1 MIDTIKKKHIYFMVI
16 SLVFIVGG
24 FLAYFLIVPNLST
37 HQLGDAEQLDDA
49 GLLKRSSIANA
60 EPVSAAEIYPEFTCS
75 CCGKTIDN
83 CDCGIAVEAKAY
95 IDGQVDAGLSELE
108 VIINGAKKFGLNS
121 LANESLQY
129 MIKSELARRAPT
141 DRPKIVITPEYY
153 DLGNVS
159 QSKGKVSTIFRVKN
173 EGNTDLIIE
182 SISTS
187 CGCTQASLEVKGIKS
202 PYFGMH
208 NNPTNW
214 SQKLLPGEIG
224 ELEVIYDPNH
234 HPEFRGYATRI
245 IYIKSNDPIDFQK
258 EVRIEFNQ
266 VE

>member
-1 MIDTIKKKHIYFMVI
+1 EGNTATIWVSESDNHDHAYALLESMNKKIGNNGMFTRPVKTVI
-16 SLVFIVGG
+16 EDIT
-24 FLAYFLIVPNLST
+24 VPTVYS
-37 HQLGDAEQLDDA
+37 
-49 GLLKRSSIANA
+49 
-60 EPVSAAEIYPEFTCS
+60 
-75 CCGKTIDN
+75 
-83 CDCGIAVEAKAY
+83 
-95 IDGQVDAGLSELE
+95 
-108 VIINGAKKFGLNS
+108 
-121 LANESLQY
+121 
-129 MIKSELARRAPT
+129 
-141 DRPKIVITPEYY
+141 
-153 DLGNVS
+153 
-159 QSKGKVSTIFRVKN
+159 VKN

-187 CGCTQASLEVKGIKS
+187 CGCTQASLEVNGIKS

>member
-1 MIDTIKKKHIYFMVI
+1 MNFKRSIIFLIIIIIAVSILLYLQNSGENKKSIFTENLDSM
-16 SLVFIVGG
+16 SLVSYKIG
-24 FLAYFLIVPNLST
+24 A
-37 HQLGDAEQLDDA
+37 DA
-49 GLLKRSSIANA
+49 IN
-60 EPVSAAEIYPEFTCS
+60 EIYSLHGFS
-75 CCGKTIDN
+75 DN
-83 CDCGIAVEAKAY
+83 NFKIQNGYTAKY
-95 IDGQVDAGLSELE
+95 IDYEGNTATIWVSESDNHDHAYALLE
-108 VIINGAKKFGLNS
+108 SMNKKIGNNGMFTRPVKTVIEDITV
-121 LANESLQY
+121 
-129 MIKSELARRAPT
+129 PT
-141 DRPKIVITPEYY
+141 VY
-153 DLGNVS
+153 S
-159 QSKGKVSTIFRVKN
+159 VKN

-187 CGCTQASLEVKGIKS
+187 CGCTQASLEVNGIKS